1 MKMVDVRRLSLVV
14 LFFMVS
20 LFGNAEAYDA
30 TKRFEVAGVVRDKAT
45 KEPLAGA
52 TILVEGTDMGAIA
65 GMNGEFVINNV
76 SSGKKVLDISFVG
89 YDPVSVNLD
98 VRVSVTN
105 LEVELAASSLSMNEV
120 VVVGK
125 RAVGSVNA
133 VLSQVKYS
141 PVVAN
146 GISSQQISK
155 TSDRDAS
162 EVVKRI
168 PGITILGDRYVIVRG
183 LAQRYNNVWLNGA
196 PAPSTE
202 ADGRV
207 FSFDILPSSQIGSMM
222 VYKAPAPEYPA
233 DFAGG
238 FVAIETKNMPT
249 ENSQEISISTGFNT
263 VTHFNKMRLGAGS
276 KTDFI
281 GFDNSKRPLSKDFPR
296 TMRGASP
303 SQVTRLTQNG
313 FNNDWS
319 IKTRTPLPDI
329 RLSYAINN
337 NFDTKKGVEVGNI
350 TAINYSNTNKSN
362 LGMVNNRYGIYS
374 AQSDKPI
381 LVEGYIDDSY
391 SNDVRVGVMHNWA
404 FKLDG
409 YNRIEFRNLFNQ
421 LAKNRLIERKGTKNI
436 GSTAFYDNTE
446 MLYNSR
452 LTYTGQLA
460 GNHRFGAERSHNID
474 WNASYSYANMREPDR
489 RIVTNSAGVSDDDVV
504 DYDMKTANQ
513 SISRY
518 FQELDDNILSL
529 SVGYKK
535 KFEKGSFNPT
545 IKAGV
550 YADLR
555 DRNYT
560 PREFT
565 YRYTNLSL
573 AERQEYLYLPYEQM
587 MQNKYLG
594 ADKVFIDE
602 LSRKSDAYTA
612 DSHNISGYVGAD
624 LPVGA
629 FNFYI
634 GARYEY
640 NYVSLVSNTSMDP
653 SKDIYV
659 ERTYPTNNILP
670 SVNITY
676 NINQKNLLRLSYGE
690 SLNRPEFRE
699 LSPSIY
705 YDFDT
710 FAEIAGNPDL
720 KTAHIRNIDFR
731 YEMYPASG
739 ETISVGVFYKN
750 FKDPIEWTF
759 IDMGGSLRYCYENAQ
774 SANNYGVE
782 VEIRKALDFIKM
794 PNLSVVLN
802 GAYIKS
808 NVKFKNDG
816 VLYSSDRPL
825 QGQSP
830 YIVNAALFYQS
841 EKLGLMANL
850 QYNII
855 GKRIIGIGKSYSSN
869 GDINST
875 VPDSYEMPRN
885 VLDLSVA
892 KKLGKVCELKLQ
904 VKDILAQDIV
914 FKQFPQFEKDGATH
928 NREQVTRQYNT
939 GTSFQLGLT
948 IKL

>member
-1 MKMVDVRRLSLVV
+1 MKMVVRRLGLVV
-14 LFFMVS
+14 WFFMVC
-20 LFGNAEAYDA
+20 FFAQAEAYDA
-30 TKRFEVAGVVRDKAT
+30 TKSFELAGMVRDKVT
-45 KEPLAGA
+45 KEPLTGA
-52 TILVEGTDMGAIA
+52 TILVEGTDIGAIA
-65 GMNGEFVINNV
+65 GDEGKFTIHNV
-76 SSGKKVLDISFVG
+76 SNGKMKLEVSFIG
-89 YDPVSVNLD
+89 YDPVSVDLD

-120 VVVGK
+120 VVVGR

-141 PVVAN
+141 PVVSN

-168 PGITILGDRYVIVRG
+168 PGITVLGDRYVIVRG

-196 PAPSTE
+196 PTPSTE

-238 FVAIETKNMPT
+238 FIAIETKNMPT
-249 ENSQEISISTGFNT
+249 ENSQEISIATGFNT
-263 VTHFNKMRLGAGS
+263 VTHFNKMRLSAGS
-276 KTDFI
+276 STDFL

-303 SQVTRLTQNG
+303 SQVTRLTQDG
-313 FNNDWS
+313 FNNDWGVNT
-319 IKTRTPLPDI
+319 KNPMPDI

-337 NFDTKKGVEVGNI
+337 KFDTKRGVEVGNI

-362 LGMVNNRYGIYS
+362 FGMVNNRYGIYS

-381 LVEGYIDDSY
+381 LLEGYIDDSY

-404 FKLDG
+404 FKIDG
-409 YNRIEFRNLFNQ
+409 YNRLEFRNLFNQ

-436 GSTAFYDNTE
+436 GSTAFFDNTE

-460 GNHRFGAERSHNID
+460 GSHRFGDERSHNID
-474 WNASYSYANMREPDR
+474 WNTSYSYANMREPDR
-489 RIVTNSAGVSDDDVV
+489 RIVTNSAGVGEDDEV
-504 DYDMKTANQ
+504 DYNMKTANQ
-513 SISRY
+513 TISRY
-518 FQELDDNILSL
+518 FQNLDDNIISL
-529 SVGYKK
+529 GVNYKK
-535 KFEKGSFNPT
+535 KFEEGSFNPT
-545 IKAGV
+545 IKAGL
-550 YADLR
+550 YADVR
-555 DRNYT
+555 DRKYI

-565 YRYTNLSL
+565 YRYTNLTL
-573 AERQEYLYLPYEQM
+573 EQRQTYLYLPYQEM
-587 MQNKYLG
+587 MQKHYLG
-594 ADKVFIDE
+594 ADKVYIDE

-612 DSHNISGYVGAD
+612 KSHNLSGYVGVD
-624 LPVGA
+624 LPVGV
-629 FNFYI
+629 FNFYV

-640 NYVSLVSNTSMDP
+640 NYVSLISNTSMDP
-653 SKDIYV
+653 TKDIYV
-659 ERTYPTNNILP
+659 ERTYPTNDILP
-670 SVNITY
+670 SLNISY
-676 NINQKNLLRLSYGE
+676 NINNKNLIRLSYGE
-690 SLNRPEFRE
+690 TLNRPEFRE

-720 KTAHIRNIDFR
+720 KTAYIRNIDLR
-731 YEMYPASG
+731 YEMYPSSG
-739 ETISVGVFYKN
+739 ETFSVGVFYKN
-750 FKDPIEWTF
+750 FQDPIEWTF

-782 VEIRKALDFIKM
+782 VELRKALDFLRM
-794 PNLSVVLN
+794 PNFSLVLN

-808 NVKFKNDG
+808 NVKFKNEG
-816 VLYSSDRPL
+816 VLHSSDRPL

-841 EKLGLMANL
+841 EKMGLMANL
-850 QYNII
+850 QYNVI

-885 VLDLSVA
+885 VVDLSVT
-892 KKLGKVCELKLQ
+892 KTLGKRCEMKLY

-914 FKQFPQFEKDGATH
+914 FKQFPQFEKDGEIYS
-928 NREQVTRQYNT
+928 REQETRRYNT

-948 IKL
+948 VKL

>member
-1 MKMVDVRRLSLVV
+1 MSVRKFSFVV
-14 LFFMVS
+14 LFLMVCS
-20 LFGNAEAYDA
+20 FVNAEAYVSA
-30 TKRFEVAGVVRDKAT
+30 KGFEIAGVVVDKTT
-45 KEPLAGA
+45 KEPLVGA
-52 TILVEGTDMGAIA
+52 TILVRNSEMGAIT
-65 GMNGEFVINNV
+65 GENGEFAIYNV
-76 SSGKKVLDISFVG
+76 SSGKMVLDISYIG
-89 YDPVSVNLD
+89 YDVSIVNLD
-98 VRVSVTN
+98 LRDN
-105 LEVELAASSLSMNEV
+105 IKDMKVELLGSSLSMNEV
-120 VVVGK
+120 VVIGK

-133 VLSQVKYS
+133 VLSRVKYS
-141 PVVAN
+141 PVIAN
-146 GISSQQISK
+146 GISQQQISK

-183 LAQRYNNVWLNGA
+183 LAQRYNNVWLNGS

-202 ADGRV
+202 ADGRI
-207 FSFDILPSSQIGSMM
+207 FSFDILPSSQIGSVM

-238 FVAIETKNMPT
+238 FIAIETKNMPT

-263 VTHFNKMRLGAGS
+263 ETHFNKMRLGAGS
-276 KTDFI
+276 KTDFLS
-281 GFDNSKRPLSKDFPR
+281 FDNSKRPLSKDFPR

-303 SQVTRLTQNG
+303 SQITKLTQNG

-319 IKTRTPLPDI
+319 VKERAPLPDI

-337 NFDTKKGVEVGNI
+337 KFDTKGGVEIGNI
-350 TAINYSNTNKSN
+350 TSINYSNTNKSTF
-362 LGMVNNRYGIYS
+362 GMTNNRYGIYS
-374 AQSDKPI
+374 VESDKPI
-381 LVEGYIDDSY
+381 LVEGYLDDTY
-391 SNDVRVGVMHNWA
+391 SNDVRVGAMHNWA
-404 FKLDG
+404 FKIDG
-409 YNRIEFRNLFNQ
+409 NNKIEFRNLFNQ
-421 LAKNRLIERKGTKNI
+421 LSKNRLTERKGTKNI
-436 GSTAFYDNTE
+436 GSTAFYNNTE

-452 LTYTGQLA
+452 LTYTGQIA
-460 GNHRFGAERSHNID
+460 GSHKLGREHSHDID
-474 WNASYSYANMREPDR
+474 WNASYSYANKREPDR
-489 RIVTNSAGVSDDDVV
+489 RIITNSAGVNDQEEI
-504 DYDMKTANQ
+504 DYSMKTANQ

-518 FQELDDNILSL
+518 FQKLDDNIFSL
-529 SVGYKK
+529 SVDYKK

-545 IKAGV
+545 IKAGL
-550 YADLR
+550 YADMR
-555 DRNYT
+555 DRKYT

-565 YRYTNLSL
+565 YRYYNLTL
-573 AERQEYLYLPYEQM
+573 EERKEYLYLPYQEM
-587 MQNKYLG
+587 MKNEYLG
-594 ADKVFIDE
+594 ADKVYIDE

-612 DSHNISGYVGAD
+612 DSHNISGYVGLD
-624 LPVGA
+624 LPLGV
-629 FNFYI
+629 FNIYV

-653 SKDIYV
+653 IKDIYLT
-659 ERTYPTNNILP
+659 RNYPTNNILP
-670 SVNITY
+670 SLNVTY
-676 NINQKNLLRLSYGE
+676 NINSKNLLRLSYGE

-720 KTAHIRNIDFR
+720 KTAHIRNLDFR
-731 YEMYPASG
+731 YEIYPSAG
-739 ETISVGVFYKN
+739 ETLSIGVFYKH
-750 FKDPIEWTF
+750 FRDPIEWTF

-774 SANNYGVE
+774 SANNYGIE
-782 VEIRKALDFIKM
+782 VELRKTLDFLKM
-794 PNLSVVLN
+794 PNLSIVLN

-808 NVKFKNDG
+808 NVKFRNEG

-855 GKRIIGIGKSYSSN
+855 GKRIIGIGKSYSSD
-869 GDINST
+869 GDINAT

-885 VLDLSVA
+885 VLDLSIS
-892 KKLGKVCELKLQ
+892 KKIGKFCQLQ
-904 VKDILAQDIV
+904 LAIKDILSQDLL
-914 FKQFPQFEKDGATH
+914 FKQFPKFEKDGNTH
-928 NREQVTRQYNT
+928 SREQTTRQYNT
-939 GTSFQLGLT
+939 GTTFQLGLT